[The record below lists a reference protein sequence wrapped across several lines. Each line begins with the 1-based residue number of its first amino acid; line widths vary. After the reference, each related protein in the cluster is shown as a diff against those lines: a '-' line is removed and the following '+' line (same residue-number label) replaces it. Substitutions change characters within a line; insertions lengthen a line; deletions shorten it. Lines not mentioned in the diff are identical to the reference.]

1 MGRKSEVRAVKC
13 AWIDD
18 AKKLI
23 SFSHL
28 PDTDNFSAEEAAFW
42 QKITQLMQA
51 GYWVQ

>member
-1 MGRKSEVRAVKC
+1 MGRESEVRAVKH

-23 SFSHL
+23 SFSLL

-51 GYWVQ
+51 GYRVQ